1 MASELFDKFR
11 FGQSHGGLTNLGSS
25 EGTPTPPIHSSA
37 YSQAST
43 EKDSSSNLP
52 ARAIPKVISPSQT
65 TSTSPIGSAFGNI
78 FIPPS
83 LLAIDPNTNGP
94 KMDEI
99 IFKKFRDFIYEQCGI
114 SFTENKKYLLEGRV
128 GKRLEARGIGT
139 FEEYYTMI
147 LSGSALA
154 REEMP
159 SLFEVVTIN
168 ETYFFRNP
176 PQFEALETVILPEIL
191 QAKQAAGSKKLRIW
205 SAASSSGEEAY
216 TMSMLILERIKP
228 QFPGFQFEIVGTDI
242 NTAVLEKARQGIYK
256 EYSVRNMPAQ
266 YLNKYFTQ
274 EGDKYIV
281 SPEVR
286 NQVKFLCVNLYDTPT
301 MRTINSFDV
310 IFCCNVLIY
319 FDTPAKQQVVA
330 NLYDALNKG
339 GYLFIGYSE
348 SLHGVSKAFKLVHF
362 PKTIAY
368 KKD

>member
-11 FGQSHGGLTNLGSS
+11 FSQGAASRPTPSPLGGDASS
-25 EGTPTPPIHSSA
+25 APAPQQASSSGTP
-37 YSQAST
+37 SQPST
-43 EKDSSSNLP
+43 QGSDANASSSP
-52 ARAIPKVISPSQT
+52 
-65 TSTSPIGSAFGNI
+65 GSAPSMFDKSQFGQI

-83 LLAIDPNTNGP
+83 LLTSDLNSNAP
-94 KMDEI
+94 KMDEAT
-99 IFKKFRDFIYEQCGI
+99 FKKFRDFVYEQCGI
-114 SFTENKKYLLEGRV
+114 SFTENKKYLLEGRIA
-128 GKRLEARGIGT
+128 KRLEAHNLT
-139 FEEYYTMI
+139 SFDEYFRLI
-147 LSGSALA
+147 SSSASA
-154 REEMP
+154 RDELP

-176 PQFEALETVILPEIL
+176 PQFEALEQVILPEIL
-191 QAKQAAGSKKLRIW
+191 KAKQALPSGAKKLRIW

-228 QFPGFQFEIVGTDI
+228 QFPGFQFEIVASDI
-242 NTAVLEKARQGIYK
+242 NTAVLEKARTGVYK
-256 EYSVRNMPAQ
+256 EYSVRNMPQ
-266 YLNKYFTQ
+266 HYLNKYFTQ
-274 EGDKYIV
+274 EGDKYIL

-286 NQVKFLCVNLYDTPT
+286 NQVKFMCVNLYDTPT
-301 MRTINSFDV
+301 MRSMTSFDV

-319 FDTPAKQQVVA
+319 FDTQAKQQVVA

-368 KKD
+368 KKE